1 MDIETVREFCMSLPY
16 ATEDVKWGN
25 DLCFS
30 IGGKLFCVCDL
41 ASDLTVTI
49 KVGEDEFA
57 ELCESENINPAKY
70 TGRYGHVTI
79 SEMSRFSDAEWKSRI
94 RTSYD
99 LTVAKLP
106 KKLRGNLC

>member
-1 MDIETVREFCMSLPY
+1 MSLPA

-57 ELCESENINPAKY
+57 ELCESENVNPAKY

-79 SEMSRFSDAEWKSRI
+79 SEMSHFSDSDWRTRI
-94 RTSYD
+94 RKSYD

-106 KKLRGNLC
+106 KKFRETL